1 MHQEYEVI
9 DVSNI
14 EYDRDNPRI
23 KKALEK
29 YRDKIDAKRIYFAL
43 QTASDG
49 KHTTSSF
56 ARLRDSIRARG
67 GITQP
72 ITVVAD
78 GDNKYVCID
87 GNTRLAIYKDFLANE
102 SPGEWS
108 KIRSMVVQGHTQRDI
123 EIIRI
128 SAHLIGPREWPPYEK
143 ARYLHYLY
151 YEEFKELS
159 EMIDLCGGNKKDI
172 VRQIDAFNDMNE
184 YYRDRVDD
192 SAFKID
198 RFSGF
203 VEMQKPEIQQSILEA
218 GFDKKDFADWIS
230 SGQIR
235 RLSDV
240 RQLPTVLRNDKAR
253 EVFISGGLG
262 SIEKALM
269 VAHSTSQA
277 DGDMSLEGLANE
289 VSNRLD
295 NLTRVEIDALQGNDD
310 SALATISALESLHEN
325 LGKFLSDYVR
335 D

>member
-1 MHQEYEVI
+1 MHQEYKLI
-9 DVSNI
+9 DVGSI
-14 EYDRDNPRI
+14 EYDEDNPRI

-29 YRDKIDAKRIYFAL
+29 YGDKVDAKRIYFAL
-43 QTASDG
+43 RTASDS
-49 KHTTSSF
+49 KQATASF

-102 SPGEWS
+102 SPGDWS
-108 KIRSMVVQGHTQRDI
+108 KIRSMVVHGHTQRDI

-151 YEEFKELS
+151 FEEFKDLS
-159 EMIDLCGGNKKDI
+159 EMVDLCGGNKKDI
-172 VRQIDAFNDMNE
+172 MRQIDAFNDMNE

-192 SAFKID
+192 SAFRID

-203 VEMQKPEIQQSILEA
+203 VELQKPEIQGAILEA
-218 GFDKKDFADWIS
+218 GFDKEDFADWIS

-235 RLSDV
+235 RLVDV
-240 RQLPTVLRNDKAR
+240 RQLPAVLRNDKAR
-253 EVFISGGLG
+253 EVFVSGGLG
-262 SIEKALM
+262 SIEDAVK
-269 VAHSTSQA
+269 VVHSASQA
-277 DGDMSLEGLANE
+277 DGDMSLDGLANE

-295 NLTRVEIDALQGNDD
+295 KLTRVEIDALQGDD
-310 SALATISALESLHEN
+310 DGALATISALESLHEN